1 MSWNS
6 IFNEPLTLIHATD
19 DRHSI
24 PVEIGSANGVQLAIV
39 ASNPNARSTWFLAC
53 TLAIVAT
60 YIEPAIANAPPSDV
74 LRQRIG
80 LGKYKQIDIPSGI
93 NFPYKIRLDVPHW
106 HRSLDVQVW
115 ERRVMPSDRQLLTA
129 TAAGQNE
136 FALNFAPTQPEA
148 TELYI
153 NGIKATYGSE
163 YLIEG
168 DRLLWLDEMPLDSS
182 DEIEVLDLL

>member
-6 IFNEPLTLIHATD
+6 IFNESLTLINATD
-19 DRHSI
+19 DRRFI
-24 PVEIGSANGVQLAIV
+24 PVEIGSANGGQVAIV

-53 TLAIVAT
+53 TVAIVAT
-60 YIEPAIANAPPSDV
+60 YIEPAIATTPPSDV

-80 LGKYKQIDIPSGI
+80 LGKYKQIDVPSGI
-93 NFPYKIRLDVPHW
+93 NFPYQIRLDVPHW

-115 ERRVMPSDRQLLTA
+115 ERRIIPTDRQMLTA
-129 TAAGQNE
+129 SAAGQNE
-136 FALNFAPTQPEA
+136 FALSFAPTQPEA

-163 YLIEG
+163 YRIEG
-168 DRLLWLDEMPLDSS
+168 DRLLWFGEMPLEST
-182 DEIEVLDLL
+182 DEIEILDLL